1 MTPATTLTRRLL
13 GVEWLTIVY
22 VVITT
27 IMTLCYIDALEHPIQ
42 MLALRAVAVGI
53 IVVANL
59 IAPYLSVRL
68 SLALRT
74 MPLLALLI
82 WWYPETYD
90 FCSQLPY
97 KDHWFAATD
106 QQLFGCQPSLLFAEA
121 LPQTLCSEAF
131 NMGYYAYYYM
141 MAAVIIYYLL
151 RLPDD
156 YNRATTIFLGSFF
169 VFYLIFEFLPVGGP
183 QYYFQ
188 ALTDIYSVDVF
199 KLTGHTAAAAQ
210 ELMKI
215 NGTTSAVDMFPDIGS
230 YLANHEAAMLPE
242 AKGVF
247 SQLVISAQ
255 EFGEHPT
262 AAFPSSHVGMSTVS
276 MLLAW
281 RADNRRMFYILLPFY
296 LLLVAATVYI
306 RAHYLIDSIA
316 GLIVA
321 IVLFYIFNRYLPQS
335 V

>member
-1 MTPATTLTRRLL
+1 MTPATQPTRRLL

-27 IMTLCYIDALEHPIQ
+27 IMTLFYFDTLQHPIQ
-42 MLALRAVAVGI
+42 MLGLRAIAAGLIVLANMAALHLSPRWALAVR
-53 IVVANL
+53 
-59 IAPYLSVRL
+59 S
-68 SLALRT
+68 
-74 MPLLALLI
+74 MPLLALLV

-97 KDHWFAATD
+97 KDHWFAAAD
-106 QQLFGCQPSLLFAEA
+106 QQLFGCQPSLLFAEV
-121 LPQTLCSEAF
+121 LPQTLWSEAF

-141 MAAVIIYYLL
+141 MAAVIIYYIV
-151 RLPDD
+151 RQPDD

-188 ALTDIYSVDVF
+188 ALTDIYGVDVY

-210 ELMKI
+210 ELIKI
-215 NGTTSAVDMFPDIGS
+215 NGSGTPAGMFPDVGHYFAS
-230 YLANHEAAMLPE
+230 HEAAMLPE
-242 AKGVF
+242 VKGIF
-247 SQLVISAQ
+247 SQLVIGAQ
-255 EFGEHPT
+255 EYGEHPT
-262 AAFPSSHVGMSTVS
+262 AAFPSSHVGMSTVI

-281 RADNRRMFYILLPFY
+281 RADNRRLFYILMPFY

-316 GLIVA
+316 GLIFAA
-321 IVLFYIFNRYLPQS
+321 ILYYLFNRFIPYD
-335 V
+335 